1 MSIRKIVR
9 VLFPFAAAGL
19 LAACS
24 KSEEFTPNVPN
35 PTNDEVVFA
44 LQVPGGNSATRSL
57 TGPDEYAVE
66 TLDVLVFDH
75 NTGAFL
81 SRGFN
86 KTEPSVVGGVVSF
99 YVGIVPEPGVTKY
112 DYILLANA
120 RDAIRTCLENS
131 NGEIPRSYTKT
142 SIQADLKAN
151 VVAGTGWIVDKS
163 NLNYKAMPMW
173 GEIND
178 QELNK
183 GANYNGTL
191 TRMTTR
197 VDLEVDLEG
206 DSAGDTFTLNQV
218 KLHNYFTTGYVIP
231 KASQWNSS
239 TQKPIGS
246 SAAGLRPSTPPTPI
260 DYSSKIVSNKIEY
273 SIYTFETTT
282 EDYSTD
288 ACLLVNATWTP
299 AGGTAKTG
307 WYRLDFVNTDKTTHA
322 NTPFTLTRNHHYQMA
337 VTMINGPGFLNE
349 SEALASLPGTIET
362 RVQTWVPGDMGDVV
376 FDGTNYLRVNQKEWE
391 IDREPR
397 TDADT
402 DNKLEIET
410 DCSEWKITAVTETDG
425 TTPCTWLTPS
435 VLQGGPGASTIS
447 LNATANKD
455 AGAVDRTAFVHIQAG
470 RLKFKVEVTQLNRTK
485 AFVRITD
492 MSGDPISELFFRAN
506 NGTPDMA
513 PDPQYF
519 KVEWSP
525 KDQPLKMLRTP
536 IGNPFECWNWVN
548 VINGWTEIPA
558 SYNGSYSFTIDPYPI
573 TTAQIAGDPF
583 YSKASMLKLIVDGG
597 GGSTADANIL
607 LQQAN
612 FALIPEGFLD
622 AYGSKLTRTA
632 KVKSNV
638 AWEVTVTSG
647 ESALVSYG
655 PRRGSANMSGAE
667 FTYTAKP
674 GEMSEVTFTF
684 TSPENLFDPVPVTI
698 TTGAIASRFARSN
711 IVLIDQGLPTER
723 LGFAVTKEDN
733 ATIPANVQGVDFKW
747 GSLIGVTSPGTPGTN
762 VTPFLPEHIVFVPE
776 EHLFPIPTSINDIP
790 YTTKTNSTDYYT
802 INIFQNMFSGKN
814 YDADSGRG
822 DICSYISDKKWVEGR
837 WRIPTGEEYEIL
849 YDETVE
855 ALGSSS
861 VWTDINTVHMGVN
874 YLEISTNVSDG
885 SYEIPSGQW
894 FGGGIEARVTPSVEN
909 RRTPPSG
916 TIFLPASGMRDD
928 VGMVSTGKIYQYH
941 SASQKGYLYPNGIG
955 VYTVRILGGYT
966 DPSFQVTTI
975 LSVMNSQKINPVR
988 CIRDE

>member
-19 LAACS
+19 LGACS

-583 YSKASMLKLIVDGG
+583 YSKATMLKLIVDGG
-597 GGSTADANIL
+597 GGSTADASIL
-607 LQQAN
+607 LRQVNFDLLTDVQSDYALNSQTETIHVRSN
-612 FALIPEGFLD
+612 FAWKIT
-622 AYGSKLTRTA
+622 S
-632 KVKSNV
+632 
-638 AWEVTVTSG
+638 VTDPHDILQN
-647 ESALVSYG
+647 ESALVGKMAGNNTITGDPVSFTMAAEAAD
-655 PRRGSANMSGAE
+655 GSKDGKKATITFENLQDGSIWLVAI
-667 FTYTAKP
+667 TAKEDLYYVGYFGGKLMQNAA
-674 GEMSEVTFTF
+674 GEWQFERPLYVKSRDEGQVVWATTAFETLKVGVIHKKDGKGNTLALNYGKSFSSKTGFPAANLCFQKNDNWESITAVEDANYVWYLPALDQLIAINEVRQTFDQDLSDTYWSSSENFQSDSPVSRAKSFIFT
-684 TSPENLFDPVPVTI
+684 
-698 TTGAIASRFARSN
+698 RS
-711 IVLIDQGLPTER
+711 E
-723 LGFAVTKEDN
+723 AV
-733 ATIPANVQGVDFKW
+733 I
-747 GSLIGVTSPGTPGTN
+747 
-762 VTPFLPEHIVFVPE
+762 
-776 EHLFPIPTSINDIP
+776 
-790 YTTKTNSTDYYT
+790 
-802 INIFQNMFSGKN
+802 
-814 YDADSGRG
+814 
-822 DICSYISDKKWVEGR
+822 
-837 WRIPTGEEYEIL
+837 
-849 YDETVE
+849 
-855 ALGSSS
+855 GSS
-861 VWTDINTVHMGVN
+861 
-874 YLEISTNVSDG
+874 NVSNK
-885 SYEIPSGQW
+885 SFS
-894 FGGGIEARVTPSVEN
+894 ARVRCVREIVE
-909 RRTPPSG
+909 
-916 TIFLPASGMRDD
+916 
-928 VGMVSTGKIYQYH
+928 
-941 SASQKGYLYPNGIG
+941 
-955 VYTVRILGGYT
+955 
-966 DPSFQVTTI
+966 
-975 LSVMNSQKINPVR
+975 
-988 CIRDE
+988 